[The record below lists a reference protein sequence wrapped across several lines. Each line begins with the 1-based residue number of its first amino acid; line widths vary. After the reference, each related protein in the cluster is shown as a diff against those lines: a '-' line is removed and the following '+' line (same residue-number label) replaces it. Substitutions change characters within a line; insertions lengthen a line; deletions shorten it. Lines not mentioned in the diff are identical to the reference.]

1 MRAHC
6 EVYGR
11 WTRLRAALHGD
22 VLRPTSLLI
31 DYDRLRARPAAG
43 AARIARWL
51 GLPISRNTA
60 ARIAAATSARQMR
73 ASEKYAGG
81 LGRRPGAKAEAA
93 PRVRAAG
100 STTWRDV
107 LRNPAA
113 VAACAGESALAQDA
127 FAALIPPL
135 TNTEPQ
141 GMTPPD

>member
-1 MRAHC
+1 
-6 EVYGR
+6 
-11 WTRLRAALHGD
+11 
-22 VLRPTSLLI
+22 
-31 DYDRLRARPAAG
+31 
-43 AARIARWL
+43 
-51 GLPISRNTA
+51 
-60 ARIAAATSARQMR
+60 MR

-81 LGRRPGAKAEAA
+81 LGRRPGVKAEAA